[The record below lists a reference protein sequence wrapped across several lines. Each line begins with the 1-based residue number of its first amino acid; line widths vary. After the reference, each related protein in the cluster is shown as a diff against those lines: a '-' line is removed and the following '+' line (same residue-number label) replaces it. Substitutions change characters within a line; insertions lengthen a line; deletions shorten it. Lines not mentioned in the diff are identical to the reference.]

1 MRKWKRVTLLPVQP
15 PTTSDTRDD
24 FGRAVQEVFGVLMG
38 QNLSKQL
45 HRSNSNRVLLIAW
58 LLFAFIVGT
67 VYRGNLTAALTLP
80 KAPPR
85 PETVEELVDYV
96 DR

>member
-1 MRKWKRVTLLPVQP
+1 MGNRLVFEDKITFGVATHMVTATLL
-15 PTTSDTRDD
+15 
-24 FGRAVQEVFGVLMG
+24 G
-38 QNLSKQL
+38 QTLSIKVPKS
-45 HRSNSNRVLLIAW
+45 HASRVLVVAW

-80 KAPPR
+80 KYPPR
-85 PETVEELVDYV
+85 PETVEDLVEAF